1 MHQIQIRLPSD
12 DCDGAVRE
20 MHRWMKAHGCE
31 PVDFFV
37 HDLEHNTAVVV
48 IEFKNEGDRCAFA
61 EQFVSMDGD

>member
-12 DCDGAVRE
+12 DCDGMVRD
-20 MHRWMKAHGCE
+20 MRRWMTAHGCE

-48 IEFKNEGDRCAFA
+48 IEFKNESDRCAFA
-61 EQFVSMDGD
+61 DQFVPMDGD